1 MKTFIQVCF
10 GLLLFSCVS
19 FAQAVQPSQTD
30 LLKKLARE
38 ACQDIKQVDFSQ
50 KSEEEMKLALGLPLV
65 TVFGRHQD
73 ELKAAGY
80 NLLDA
85 KSSEKL
91 GNDVGVQL
99 VFECPDFM
107 NMMVKNSKV
116 VTDIAQH
123 NKQGPSGTISGT
135 LVNISGGDF
144 SYLQVADDKGKIEK
158 LWWMEYFDGANL
170 LVGNPQNRVNKPI
183 RVRYVEKEMFNSMLK
198 DYVKIKVITGVE

>member
-1 MKTFIQVCF
+1 MKTFVQVCF
-10 GLLLFSCVS
+10 GILLFTCVS
-19 FAQAVQPSQTD
+19 FAQAVPPLQAE

-38 ACQDIKQVDFSQ
+38 ACQEIKQVDFSQ
-50 KSEEEMKLALGLPLV
+50 KTEDEMKLALGLPLV

-107 NMMVKNSKV
+107 NTMVKNSKV
-116 VTDIAQH
+116 ITDIAQR
-123 NKQGPSGTISGT
+123 NKQGASGVISGS
-135 LVNISGGDF
+135 LLNIAGGDF

-158 LWWMEYFDGANL
+158 LWWMEYFDGANIL
-170 LVGNPQNRVNKPI
+170 AVNPQNRLNKPI
-183 RVRYVEKEMFNSMLK
+183 KVHYVEREMFNSTLK
-198 DYVKIKVITGVE
+198 DYVKIKVITGIE

>member
-1 MKTFIQVCF
+1 MKTFVQVCS
-10 GLLLFSCVS
+10 GLLLFTCVS
-19 FAQAVQPSQTD
+19 FAQAVPPPQTD
-30 LLKKLARE
+30 LIKRLAKE
-38 ACQDIKQVDFSQ
+38 ACQEIKQVDFSQ
-50 KSEEEMKLALGLPLV
+50 KTEDEMKLALGLPLV

-80 NLLDA
+80 NLLDP

-107 NMMVKNSKV
+107 STMVKNSKV
-116 VTDIAQH
+116 ITDIAQR
-123 NKQGPSGTISGT
+123 NKPSSSGTISGT
-135 LVNISGGDF
+135 LMNIAGGDF

-170 LVGNPQNRVNKPI
+170 LIGNPQNRLNKPI
-183 RVRYVEKEMFNSMLK
+183 KVRFVEKEMFNSTLK
-198 DYVKIKVITGVE
+198 DYVKIKVITGIE